1 MIENRLEK
9 RMYFL
14 VMYNLSDIQ
23 KGIQAGHAAIEY
35 ANLYSKRLRYK
46 EWAVMDKTF
55 IILNGGTSND
65 GYISCFGET
74 PQKGT
79 MQEHLEALWDNG
91 IETAEFREPD
101 ANSALTAIAF
111 LVDERVFNHEDY
123 PDFADFCK
131 DTLDT
136 PHWLET
142 FKNGP
147 LTLEEMKKK
156 HPTLFKEWLKTV
168 GGEGNAFLKYFLR
181 NFRLA

>member
-1 MIENRLEK
+1 MTEERFER

-35 ANLYSKRLRYK
+35 ANLYGNRPCYK
-46 EWAVMDKTF
+46 EWATMDKTF

-65 GYISCFGET
+65 GHMSCFGET
-74 PQKGT
+74 PMIGT
-79 MQEHLEALWDNG
+79 MQEHLEALHNHSV
-91 IETAEFREPD
+91 ETAEFREPD

-111 LVDERVFNHEDY
+111 IVDERVFNNEDY
-123 PDFADFCK
+123 PDFMGYCK
-131 DTLDT
+131 DKLETVK
-136 PHWLET
+136 WLET

-147 LTLEEMKKK
+147 LALDEMKENL
-156 HPTLFKEWLKTV
+156 PILFGAWLKTV
-168 GGEGNAFLKYFLR
+168 GGESNAFLKYFLR